1 MAAARSRWWWFL
13 AACVGVRVAIPLA
26 ALAAEGHALP
36 GLPAYDY
43 GPFYGDANG
52 YYATARELISAA
64 GRGAA
69 PLFVVLVAGA
79 VVAWLARRRF
89 GLRSWVMVLVAG
101 AVVSAATV
109 VLVLIMHP
117 PGEPTIGWPLLW
129 AIPLAPLRIVGLDPD
144 VAFAF
149 GLLLSLVAIGLT
161 VVATGFLGY
170 WASGRRSVGML
181 AAGLFT
187 IWPFVPGL
195 VVGSQGWDNG
205 TWNVDTGLHLY
216 TEPLS
221 TALVVGATALLVRER
236 LTDMTVALAGLA
248 LGFGTVV
255 KLTNAVIV
263 IGLVVVVAW
272 ARGWRPAALL
282 AGSSLVFAPVLIT
295 YWAKGYAAT
304 YDGAISSSNNVWSL
318 SHIREAWGDSLL
330 FTPALL
336 LLLVPLALVGAV
348 VLPSRFPRALLLVPI
363 GLTVAVYSVYQYT
376 ALHPRFFYVVL
387 PQVLV
392 LDAAGAVWIV
402 CRARSLLANR
412 SRSVNET
419 GRRRAA
425 S

>member
-1 MAAARSRWWWFL
+1 
-13 AACVGVRVAIPLA
+13 
-26 ALAAEGHALP
+26 
-36 GLPAYDY
+36 
-43 GPFYGDANG
+43 
-52 YYATARELISAA
+52 
-64 GRGAA
+64 
-69 PLFVVLVAGA
+69 
-79 VVAWLARRRF
+79 
-89 GLRSWVMVLVAG
+89 
-101 AVVSAATV
+101 
-109 VLVLIMHP
+109 
-117 PGEPTIGWPLLW
+117 
-129 AIPLAPLRIVGLDPD
+129 
-144 VAFAF
+144 
-149 GLLLSLVAIGLT
+149 
-161 VVATGFLGY
+161 
-170 WASGRRSVGML
+170 
-181 AAGLFT
+181 
-187 IWPFVPGL
+187 
-195 VVGSQGWDNG
+195 
-205 TWNVDTGLHLY
+205 LHLY

-221 TALVVGATALLVRER
+221 TALIVGATALLVRER